1 MAGVLRKKDLFILT
15 VMVLLFL
22 AASAMSIS
30 SAVCL
35 EGSARVINRVGMVRG
50 EAERLIKQEMAHDG
64 DDGLVSRLGVII
76 NELTAG
82 GGIGRGSDVFG
93 GSMME
98 VERRW
103 LVMKREIAN
112 ARATGDYSRL
122 YMLSESFYE
131 LTDRTSRLLESET
144 ERRIS
149 RSANYLICADAVF
162 FLLFIYGL
170 SGYVYSRVLAR
181 NARLLSETAYTDALT
196 RLPNR
201 TSCEREI
208 ERVIDLRPDDGV
220 AVFIFDMNGI
230 KSVNKKFGR
239 GAGDKNI
246 ARFGGIL
253 LEEGS
258 QFGFVGRYGGDAFL
272 AILEH
277 ATEETALGFLT
288 GINERVVAHNLL
300 YMDDAERI
308 SFSVG
313 YCVGSVSQLGL
324 HEMINEADH
333 RMYEKKRET

>member
-1 MAGVLRKKDLFILT
+1 
-15 VMVLLFL
+15 
-22 AASAMSIS
+22 
-30 SAVCL
+30 
-35 EGSARVINRVGMVRG
+35 
-50 EAERLIKQEMAHDG
+50 
-64 DDGLVSRLGVII
+64 
-76 NELTAG
+76 
-82 GGIGRGSDVFG
+82 
-93 GSMME
+93 MME

-112 ARATGDYSRL
+112 ARATGGYSRL

-131 LTDRTSRLLESET
+131 LTGRTSRLLESEI

-149 RSANYLICADAVF
+149 RSVNYLICANAVF

-170 SGYVYSRVLAR
+170 SGHVRSHVLAQ
-181 NARLLSETAYTDALT
+181 NACSLGETAYIDALT

-208 ERVIDLRPDDGV
+208 ERVIDLRPDDGA
-220 AVFIFDMNGI
+220 AVFMFDINDI

-239 GAGDKNI
+239 AAGDKKI

-272 AILEH
+272 AIFEH
-277 ATEETALGFLT
+277 ATEETALGFLK
-288 GINERVVAHNLL
+288 GINERVIAHNLL

-308 SFSVG
+308 SFAVG

>member
-22 AASAMSIS
+22 AASAVSIS
-30 SAVCL
+30 SVVCL
-35 EGSARVINRVGMVRG
+35 EGSARIINRAGMVRG
-50 EAERLIKQEMAHDG
+50 EAERLIKKEMAHYG
-64 DDGLVSRLGVII
+64 DDGLMSRISAII
-76 NELTAG
+76 NELTAA
-82 GGIGRGSDVFG
+82 GIGRGSEVFG
-93 GSMME
+93 GGMME

-131 LTDRTSRLLESET
+131 LSDRTARLLETET

-149 RSANYLICADAVF
+149 RSVNYLICANAVF
-162 FLLFIYGL
+162 LLLFIYGL
-170 SGYVYSRVLAR
+170 SGYVYSRVLKQNER
-181 NARLLSETAYTDALT
+181 SLSETAYTDALT

-208 ERVIDLRPDDGV
+208 DRVIDLRPDDGV
-220 AVFIFDMNGI
+220 AVFMFDMNGI

-277 ATEETALGFLT
+277 ATEDTALGFLA

-333 RMYEKKRET
+333 RMYGKKRET